1 MDPRYFDLSEVDA
14 SALHPYNTK
23 KSGETRVGLD
33 LFRLVS
39 LLGFSAS

>member
-1 MDPRYFDLSEVDA
+1 MDPCYLDICEVDA
-14 SALHPYNTK
+14 STFHPYNAK
-23 KSGETRVGLD
+23 KSRETRVGLD